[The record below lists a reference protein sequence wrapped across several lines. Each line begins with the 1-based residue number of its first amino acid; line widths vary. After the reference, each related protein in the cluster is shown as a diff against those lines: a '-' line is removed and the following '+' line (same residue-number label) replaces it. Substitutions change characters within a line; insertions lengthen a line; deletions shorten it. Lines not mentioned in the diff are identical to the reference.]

1 MKPRSFMIGTGLV
14 LTVLACAPP
23 PDTQEVEFRVPV
35 TVREVET
42 GDVEDRVV
50 ATGTLRAPQTV
61 SLRADTGGALRVA
74 RDSNGRRLA
83 EGDRVQAGQ
92 LLAEITGEEVRLA
105 VAADA
110 RLQRFEAARR
120 DYDSKKQLYD
130 DGLISAE
137 TLRPFE
143 TALADAQL
151 EWERS
156 RLTQDRSR
164 LITPISGVVLRLARD
179 EQNRPLADGQLVMQ
193 GSELAQ
199 VAPTSSLVADVDLI
213 GQDLS
218 RVSERLKARIR
229 HSAWGET
236 RFDGTVLR
244 LAPSL
249 DPTTRTLRAEVAV
262 ENPRGELRP
271 GMFVEVTII
280 AERRIGVA
288 VVPREAVTER
298 GGRKVVFVLEG
309 QKVSRRD
316 VALGLGDDDVVEI
329 RQGLEP
335 GERVVVRGIETLQ
348 DGQRVRVSGA

>member
-1 MKPRSFMIGTGLV
+1 MKPGKLV
-14 LTVLACAPP
+14 GASVILIAMACAPP

-35 TVREVET
+35 TVREVEI

-50 ATGTLRAPQTV
+50 ATGTLRTAETI

-74 RDSNGRRLA
+74 RGPNGRRLA
-83 EGDRVQAGQ
+83 EGDRVEAGQ

-105 VAADA
+105 VAAES
-110 RLQRFEAARR
+110 RLQRLEAARR
-120 DYDSKKQLYD
+120 DYDSKKELYD

-137 TLRPFE
+137 TLRPSE

-164 LITPISGVVLRLARD
+164 LITPISGVILRLCRD
-179 EQNRPLADGQLVMQ
+179 EQNRPMADGQLVVQ

-199 VAPTSSLVADVDLI
+199 VAPTTSLVADVDLI
-213 GQDLS
+213 GHDLA
-218 RVSERLKARIR
+218 RVRENLKARVR
-229 HSAWGET
+229 HSAWGDT
-236 RFDGTVLR
+236 RFDGIVLR

-262 ENPRGELRP
+262 ENPNGELRP

-280 AERRIGVA
+280 AERRTGVA
-288 VVPREAVTER
+288 IVPREAVTER

-348 DGQRVRVSGA
+348 DDQRVRVSGA

>member
-1 MKPRSFMIGTGLV
+1 MGPGLV
-14 LTVLACAPP
+14 LIGSACAPA

-35 TVREVET
+35 TVREVES

-50 ATGTLRAPQTV
+50 ATGTLRTPETI
-61 SLRADTGGALRVA
+61 SLRADTGGVLRVA
-74 RDSNGRRLA
+74 RNSSGRRFA

-105 VAADA
+105 AAA
-110 RLQRFEAARR
+110 TSRLQRLEAARR
-120 DYDSKKQLYD
+120 DYEAKKKLFD
-130 DGLISAE
+130 EGLISAE

-143 TALADAQL
+143 TALADTQL

-156 RLTQDRSR
+156 RLTEDRSK
-164 LITPISGVVLRLARD
+164 LTTPISGVILRLCRD
-179 EQNRPLADGQLVMQ
+179 EQNRPMADGQLIVQ

-199 VAPTSSLVADVDLI
+199 VAPTTSLVADVDLV
-213 GQDLS
+213 GQDLA
-218 RVSERLKARIR
+218 RVREGLKTRVR
-229 HSAWGET
+229 HHAWDDI

-280 AERRIGVA
+280 AERRTGVP

-335 GERVVVRGIETLQ
+335 GERVVVRGIETLT
-348 DGQRVRVSGA
+348 DDQRVRVSGA

>member
-1 MKPRSFMIGTGLV
+1 MKPAKLV
-14 LTVLACAPP
+14 AASVVLAALACAPP

-50 ATGTLRAPQTV
+50 ATGTLRAPETI
-61 SLRADTGGALRVA
+61 SLRADTGGALQVA

-83 EGDRVQAGQ
+83 EGDRVEAGQ
-92 LLAEITGEEVRLA
+92 LLVEITGEEVRLA

-120 DYDSKKQLYD
+120 DYDSKKELYD

-137 TLRPFE
+137 ALRPLE

-164 LITPISGVVLRLARD
+164 LITPISGVILRLCRD
-179 EQNRPLADGQLVMQ
+179 EQNRPLADGQLVVQ

-199 VAPTSSLVADVDLI
+199 VAPTASLVADVDLI
-213 GQDLS
+213 GQDLA
-218 RVSERLKARIR
+218 RVREKLPARVR
-229 HSAWGET
+229 HSAWGDAG
-236 RFDGTVLR
+236 FDGIVLR

-280 AERRIGVA
+280 AERRTGVA

-348 DGQRVRVSGA
+348 DNQRVRVSGA

>member
-1 MKPRSFMIGTGLV
+1 MV
-14 LTVLACAPP
+14 LIVAACAPP

-35 TVREVET
+35 TVREVEI

-50 ATGTLRAPQTV
+50 VTGTLRTSETV
-61 SLRADTGGALRVA
+61 SLRADTGGVLRVA
-74 RDSNGRRLA
+74 RDANGRRLA
-83 EGDRVQAGQ
+83 EGDRVEAGQ

-110 RLQRFEAARR
+110 RLQRFEAAKR
-120 DYDSKKQLYD
+120 DYESKQKLFAE
-130 DGLISAE
+130 GLISAE

-143 TALADAQL
+143 TTLADAQL

-164 LITPISGVVLRLARD
+164 LITPISGVILRLCRD
-179 EQNRPLADGQLVMQ
+179 EQNRPMADGQLIMQ

-199 VAPTSSLVADVDLI
+199 VAPTSSLIADVDLM

-218 RVSERLKARIR
+218 RVRERLTARVR
-229 HSAWGET
+229 HHAWGDT
-236 RFDGTVLR
+236 RFAGTVLR

-249 DPTTRTLRAEVAV
+249 DPTTHTLRAEVAV

-280 AERRIGVA
+280 AERRTGVP

-316 VALGLGDDDVVEI
+316 VLLGLGDDDVVEI

-348 DGQRVRVSGA
+348 DDQRVRVSGA

>member
-1 MKPRSFMIGTGLV
+1 
-14 LTVLACAPP
+14 
-23 PDTQEVEFRVPV
+23 VPV

-50 ATGTLRAPQTV
+50 ATGTLRAPETI
-61 SLRADTGGALRVA
+61 SLRADTGGVLRVA

-83 EGDRVQAGQ
+83 EGDRVEAGQ

-110 RLQRFEAARR
+110 RLQRLEAARR
-120 DYDSKKQLYD
+120 DYDSKKQLFD

-137 TLRPFE
+137 ALRPSE
-143 TALADAQL
+143 TTLAEAQL

-156 RLTQDRSR
+156 RLTLDRSR
-164 LITPISGVVLRLARD
+164 LITPISGVVLRLCRD
-179 EQNRPLADGQLVMQ
+179 EQNRPLADGQLVVQ

-199 VAPTSSLVADVDLI
+199 VAPTTSLIADVDLI
-213 GQDLS
+213 GQDLAKV
-218 RVSERLKARIR
+218 REGLKARVR
-229 HSAWGET
+229 HSAWGDT
-236 RFDGTVLR
+236 RFEGTVLR

-249 DPTTRTLRAEVAV
+249 DPTTRTLRAEVVV

-280 AERRIGVA
+280 AERRTGVP

-348 DGQRVRVSGA
+348 DDQRVRVSGA

>member
-1 MKPRSFMIGTGLV
+1 MKRQKLIATGAL
-14 LTVLACAPP
+14 LTALACAPP
-23 PDTQEVEFRVPV
+23 PDRQEVEFRVPV

-50 ATGTLRAPQTV
+50 ATGTLRTPETIA
-61 SLRADTGGALRVA
+61 LRADTGGALRVA
-74 RDSNGRRLA
+74 RDASGRRLA
-83 EGDRVQAGQ
+83 EGDRVEAGQ
-92 LLAEITGEEVRLA
+92 LLAEITGEEVRIA
-105 VAADA
+105 AAADA
-110 RLQRFEAARR
+110 RLQRYEAAQS
-120 DYDSKKQLYD
+120 DHESKKELFD

-137 TLRPFE
+137 ALRPFE
-143 TALADAQL
+143 TALSDARL

-164 LITPISGVVLRLARD
+164 LITPISGVVLRLCRD
-179 EQNRPLADGQLVMQ
+179 EQNRPLADGQLVTQ
-193 GSELAQ
+193 GAELAR

-218 RVSERLKARIR
+218 RVREHLKARVR
-229 HSAWGET
+229 HSAWGDT

-280 AERRIGVA
+280 AERRSGVP

-329 RQGLEP
+329 RSGLEP

-348 DGQRVRVSGA
+348 DDQRVRVSGA

>member
-1 MKPRSFMIGTGLV
+1 MRPGKLIGAGLA
-14 LTVLACAPP
+14 LAAMACAPP
-23 PDTQEVEFRVPV
+23 PDRQEVEFRVPV

-50 ATGTLRAPQTV
+50 ATGTLRAPETI
-61 SLRADTGGALRVA
+61 SLRADTGGVLRVA
-74 RDSNGRRLA
+74 RVSNGRRLA
-83 EGDRVQAGQ
+83 EGDRVEAGQ

-105 VAADA
+105 AAADA
-110 RLQRFEAARR
+110 RLQRYEAARR
-120 DYDSKKQLYD
+120 DYDSKKELHD

-179 EQNRPLADGQLVMQ
+179 EQNRPLADGQLIVQ

-213 GQDLS
+213 GQDLA
-218 RVSERLKARIR
+218 RVRERLTARVR
-229 HSAWGET
+229 HSAWGDI
-236 RFDGTVLR
+236 RFDGIVIR

-280 AERRIGVA
+280 AERRTEVPVI
-288 VVPREAVTER
+288 PREAVTER

-316 VALGLGDDDVVEI
+316 VVLGLGDDDVVEI
-329 RQGLEP
+329 RAGLEP

-348 DGQRVRVSGA
+348 DDQRVRVSGA

>member
-1 MKPRSFMIGTGLV
+1 MKPGKSVGLGMV
-14 LTVLACAPP
+14 LIVAACAPA
-23 PDTQEVEFRVPV
+23 PDIQEVEFRVPV
-35 TVREVET
+35 TVREVEI

-50 ATGTLRAPQTV
+50 ATGTLRAPEIV

-74 RDSNGRRLA
+74 RDANGRRLA
-83 EGDRVQAGQ
+83 EGDRVEVGQ

-105 VAADA
+105 AAADA

-120 DYDSKKQLYD
+120 DYESKQKLFAG
-130 DGLISAE
+130 GLISAE
-137 TLRPFE
+137 ALRPFE
-143 TALADAQL
+143 TTLADAQL

-164 LITPISGVVLRLARD
+164 LITPIAGVILRLCRD
-179 EQNRPLADGQLVMQ
+179 EQNRPMADGQLIVQ

-199 VAPTSSLVADVDLI
+199 VAPTSLLIADVDLV

-218 RVSERLKARIR
+218 RVRAGLKARVR
-229 HSAWGET
+229 HHAWSGT
-236 RFDGTVLR
+236 RFAGTVLR

-280 AERRIGVA
+280 AERRIGVP

-329 RQGLEP
+329 LQGLEP

-348 DGQRVRVSGA
+348 DDQRVRVSGA

>member
-1 MKPRSFMIGTGLV
+1 MKLGRLIGPCLV
-14 LTVLACAPP
+14 LIVAACAPP

-42 GDVEDRVV
+42 GDVEDRVI
-50 ATGTLRAPQTV
+50 ATGTLRTAETI
-61 SLRADTGGALRVA
+61 SLRADTGGVLMVSKNSA
-74 RDSNGRRLA
+74 GRRLA

-105 VAADA
+105 AASTSRQQ
-110 RLQRFEAARR
+110 RLEAAQR
-120 DYDSKKQLYD
+120 DYEAKKKLFE

-143 TALADAQL
+143 TTLADAQL

-156 RLTQDRSR
+156 RLTEDRSK
-164 LITPISGVVLRLARD
+164 LTTPISGVILRLCRD
-179 EQNRPLADGQLVMQ
+179 EQSRPMADGQLVVQ

-199 VAPTSSLVADVDLI
+199 VAPTRSLVADVDLV
-213 GQDLS
+213 GQDLA
-218 RVSERLKARIR
+218 RVRERLTARVR
-229 HSAWGET
+229 HHAWDET

-280 AERRIGVA
+280 AERRTDVP
-288 VVPREAVTER
+288 VVPREAITER

-335 GERVVVRGIETLQ
+335 GERVVVRGIETLT
-348 DGQRVRVSGA
+348 DDQRVRVSGA

>member
-1 MKPRSFMIGTGLV
+1 MKPAKSVVLGLALIGV
-14 LTVLACAPP
+14 ACAPA
-23 PDTQEVEFRVPV
+23 PDRQEVEFRVPV

-50 ATGTLRAPQTV
+50 ATGTLRTPETI
-61 SLRADTGGALRVA
+61 SLRADTGGALQVA
-74 RDSNGRRLA
+74 RGSNGRRLA
-83 EGDRVQAGQ
+83 EGDRVEAGQ
-92 LLAEITGEEVRLA
+92 LLAEITGEEVRIA

-110 RLQRFEAARR
+110 RSQRFEAARR
-120 DYDSKKQLYD
+120 DYDSKKKLYD
-130 DGLISAE
+130 QGLISAE

-179 EQNRPLADGQLVMQ
+179 EQNRPLADGQLIVQ
-193 GSELAQ
+193 GAELAQ

-213 GQDLS
+213 GQDLA
-218 RVSERLKARIR
+218 RVREHLKARVR
-229 HSAWGET
+229 HSAWGDT
-236 RFDGTVLR
+236 SFDGTVLR

-249 DPTTRTLRAEVAV
+249 DPMTRTLRAEVAV

-280 AERRIGVA
+280 AERRSGVP

-348 DGQRVRVSGA
+348 DDQRVRVSGA